1 MWGRPGLSSR
11 AVGLLLFALVF
22 AWLVA
27 GMAEVLHHEHSPAGA
42 GHSCVLCHMVNSPAA
57 PVAAIEALPVPL
69 SAEETPLVAAPFF
82 SPRCDTRSSA
92 PLRGPPVSA

>member
-42 GHSCVLCHMVNSPAA
+42 GHS
-57 PVAAIEALPVPL
+57 VAAIEALPVPL